1 MSRRDNWFPFLR
13 RGELPANAPISRPIP
28 ADPFDAMLRAFDDP
42 FFAPFANDT
51 RFVPSMEVSEDNE
64 ALHVMCEL
72 PGLEPD
78 DVDVSLQNNVLRI
91 RGEKRG
97 EERKDRNGYHYS
109 ERKYG
114 AFERAMRVPPE
125 IEADKVLAKF
135 DNGVLRVTLPKTSS
149 EKQATRKISVRP
161 SP

>member
-13 RGELPANAPISRPIP
+13 RSDLPATAPIARPMT

-64 ALHVMCEL
+64 ALHVTCEL
-72 PGLEPD
+72 PGVD
-78 DVDVSLQNNVLRI
+78 SKDVDVSLQNNVLRI

-97 EERKDRNGYHYS
+97 EERKDRNGYHYT
-109 ERKYG
+109 ERRYG
-114 AFERAMRVPPE
+114 AFERAMRLPPE
-125 IEADKVLAKF
+125 IDAEKVVAGF
-135 DNGVLRVTLPKTSS
+135 EDGVLKVTLPKTSS
-149 EKQATRKISVRP
+149 EKHANRKINIRGS
-161 SP
+161 